1 MTTSA
6 TTVRRGLF
14 GMFAGG
20 LLAFGSAAI
29 LAPVASAQ
37 PAPAPV
43 PGPDCS
49 AASVAGTVSTATASE
64 GAYLTANPQTNQA
77 LTQISEEP
85 QPQAQEAYRTYFAQN
100 PQVEDQLKA
109 IHQPVSALQDRCGVK
124 LTPTPVAQAVWSV
137 GDTGAPEQTPG
148 MEQMPGAAPGTPG
161 APVTPAPAENPAG
174 PQVPNAPMA

>member
-6 TTVRRGLF
+6 NTVRRGLF

-37 PAPAPV
+37 PAPAPA

-49 AASVAGTVSTATASE
+49 AASVAGTVSAATASE

-77 LTQISEEP
+77 LTEISTEP
-85 QPQAQEAYRTYFAQN
+85 QPQAEQAYRTFFAQN

-109 IHQPVSALQDRCGVK
+109 IHQPVSALNDRCNVK
-124 LTPTPVAQAVWSV
+124 LTPTAVAQAVWSV
-137 GDTGAPEQTPG
+137 SDTGVPAQTP
-148 MEQMPGAAPGTPG
+148 AAPGEPATPG
-161 APVTPAPAENPAG
+161 APTGPAPAESPAT
-174 PQVPNAPMA
+174 PAQPMA